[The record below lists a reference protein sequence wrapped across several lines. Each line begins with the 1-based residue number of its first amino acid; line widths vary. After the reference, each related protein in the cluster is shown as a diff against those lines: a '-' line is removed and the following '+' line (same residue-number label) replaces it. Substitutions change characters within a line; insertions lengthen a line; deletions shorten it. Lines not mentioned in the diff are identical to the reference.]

1 MVYLM
6 LLVLNAGCWM
16 LHKHINF
23 KKWGIH
29 PDLKKNDSVPPK
41 REKSTKQLSAIY
53 RDRIRWKWINNI
65 AKLFLKIIDDVYL
78 CLRS

>member
-1 MVYLM
+1 
-6 LLVLNAGCWM
+6 M
-16 LHKHINF
+16 LHKHMNF

-29 PDLKKNDSVPPK
+29 PDLKKKKDSVPPK
-41 REKSTKQLSAIY
+41 REKSTKQLSGIY
-53 RDRIRWKWINNI
+53 RDRRRWKWINNT